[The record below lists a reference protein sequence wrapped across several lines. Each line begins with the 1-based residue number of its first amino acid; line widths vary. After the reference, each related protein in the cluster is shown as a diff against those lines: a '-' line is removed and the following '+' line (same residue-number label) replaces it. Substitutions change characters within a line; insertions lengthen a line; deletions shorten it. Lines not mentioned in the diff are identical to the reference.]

1 MPNDYKIKTYD
12 RYTDVQAGEVD
23 LKKLDREIRE
33 AACVL
38 NFRALGLED
47 AQIIVYGDSV
57 SDGPRLD
64 GIVSA
69 HTVGPDHSRLQGKF
83 AANVTQVLF
92 EDDTLRV
99 RWDGV
104 NKQPQVSPKIAGWW
118 DISARKISGNST
130 RDLKRADDI
139 HMAVGSYYYLS
150 TGGTRTS
157 AMDMENYGATGV
169 YSVTQEQVNTSN
181 TYTFS
186 VGIGNTSNGW
196 YKIEAIKP

>member
-1 MPNDYKIKTYD
+1 MPNDYKIKIYD
-12 RYTDVQAGEVD
+12 RYTDVHAGDVD
-23 LKKLDREIRE
+23 LKKLDREIRQ

-38 NFRALGLED
+38 NFRALGLEG

-57 SDGPRLD
+57 SDAPVLD

-69 HTVGPDHSRLQGKF
+69 HTVGPDHSRLHGKF
-83 AANVTQVLF
+83 SAGNTQVLF
-92 EDDTLRV
+92 EDDTLLV

-139 HMAVGSYYYLS
+139 NMAVGSYYYLS
-150 TGGTRTS
+150 SGGTRTS

-169 YSVTQEQVNTSN
+169 YSVTQEQASTSN
-181 TYTFS
+181 TYIFS

-196 YKIEAIKP
+196 YKIEVIKP